1 MALTHKNKSIFVVDL
16 LSMAINIKYR
26 SIKAFLLV
34 AESHSF
40 THAAG
45 ALGVTQPSL
54 SALIQD
60 LEDTLGL
67 KLLERSTRN
76 VALTQAGDEFL
87 QRIQRP
93 LADVEEAYRSTL
105 DLSAARRGTV
115 IVAALPSA
123 AFGLVPHALE
133 KLRIEHPALQARVIE
148 AHNDGLLAM
157 LRTNQ
162 VECAIGPLSEA
173 APDLHFEPLLT
184 DGYYAV
190 FPQGHALEA
199 LSSIRWEQLL
209 PHDLVLLARGSN
221 ARQHFDLGLQ
231 TGVGSA
237 EPVSPRYDVT
247 HIITAA
253 SMARRG
259 LGVALLPRLAL
270 PELNLNGLV
279 ARPIAA
285 QNAQRDIGVMHRRDR
300 VLGPATRFFIEQ
312 LRGVVAQVERGLLP
326 LA

>member
-1 MALTHKNKSIFVVDL
+1 MA
-16 LSMAINIKYR
+16 MNIKYR
-26 SIKAFLLV
+26 AVKAFLLV
-34 AESHSF
+34 VESRSF

-67 KLLERSTRN
+67 KLLERSTRS
-76 VALTQAGDEFL
+76 VALTEAGEEFL

-93 LADVEEAYRSTL
+93 LADVEEAYRSAL

-123 AFGLVPHALE
+123 AFGLVPHALAR
-133 KLRIEHPALQARVIE
+133 LRSVHPALQSRVIE
-148 AHNDGLLAM
+148 AHTDQLLEM

-190 FPQGHALEA
+190 FPHGHALA
-199 LSSIRWEQLL
+199 QRSSIRWEQLL
-209 PHDLVLLARGSN
+209 AHDLVLLARGSN
-221 ARQHFDLGLQ
+221 AREQFDRGLQ
-231 TGVGSA
+231 AGTDESAESA
-237 EPVSPRYDVT
+237 EPVMPRCDVT

-253 SMARRG
+253 SMARHG

-270 PELNLNGLV
+270 PELNLQGLV
-279 ARPIAA
+279 ARPIHAP
-285 QNAQRDIGVMHRRDR
+285 NAHREIGLMHRRDR
-300 VLGPATRFFIEQ
+300 VLGPATRYFIEQ
-312 LRGVVAQVERGLLP
+312 LRRVTGDVERSLLP
-326 LA
+326 LD

>member
-1 MALTHKNKSIFVVDL
+1 M
-16 LSMAINIKYR
+16 NIKYR
-26 SIKAFLLV
+26 AVKAFLLV
-34 AESHSF
+34 VESRSF

-67 KLLERSTRN
+67 KLLERSTRS
-76 VALTQAGDEFL
+76 VALTEAGEEFL

-93 LADVEEAYRSTL
+93 LADVEEAYRSAL
-105 DLSAARRGTV
+105 DLSAARRGKV

-123 AFGLVPHALE
+123 AFGLVPHALAR
-133 KLRIEHPALQARVIE
+133 LRAVHPALQSRVVE
-148 AHNDGLLAM
+148 AHTDQLLEM

-190 FPQGHALEA
+190 FPHGHALEK

-209 PHDLVLLARGSN
+209 AHDLVLLARGSN
-221 ARQHFDLGLQ
+221 AREQFDRALQ
-231 TGVGSA
+231 AGSDESA
-237 EPVSPRYDVT
+237 EPVTPRCDVT

-253 SMARRG
+253 SMARHS

-270 PELNLNGLV
+270 PELNLQGLI
-279 ARPIAA
+279 ARPIHAP
-285 QNAQRDIGVMHRRDR
+285 NAHRDIGLMHRRDR
-300 VLGPATRFFIEQ
+300 VLGPATRYFIEQ
-312 LRGVVAQVERGLLP
+312 LRSVTGDVERSLLP
-326 LA
+326 LR

>member
-1 MALTHKNKSIFVVDL
+1 MA
-16 LSMAINIKYR
+16 MNIKYR
-26 SIKAFLLV
+26 AVKAFLLV
-34 AESHSF
+34 AESRSF

-54 SALIQD
+54 SAQIQD

-67 KLLERSTRN
+67 KLLERSTRS
-76 VALTQAGDEFL
+76 VALTQAGEEFL

-93 LADVEEAYRSTL
+93 LADVEEAYRSAL

-123 AFGLVPHALE
+123 AFGLVPHALAR
-133 KLRIEHPALQARVIE
+133 LRTVHPALQSRVIE
-148 AHNDGLLAM
+148 AHTDQLLEM

-190 FPQGHALEA
+190 FPHGHALVGLA
-199 LSSIRWEQLL
+199 NIRWEQLL
-209 PHDLVLLARGSN
+209 AHDLVLLARGSN
-221 ARQHFDLGLQ
+221 AREQFDRGLQ
-231 TGVGSA
+231 AGSHDDDSA
-237 EPVSPRYDVT
+237 EPVAPRCDVT

-253 SMARRG
+253 SMARHG

-270 PELNLNGLV
+270 PELNLDGLV
-279 ARPIAA
+279 ARPIFAP
-285 QNAQRDIGVMHRRDR
+285 NARRVIGLMHRRDR
-300 VLGPATRFFIEQ
+300 VLGPATRYFIEQ
-312 LRGVVAQVERGLLP
+312 LRAVIPGVESGLLP

>member
-1 MALTHKNKSIFVVDL
+1 
-16 LSMAINIKYR
+16 MAINIKYR
-26 SIKAFLLV
+26 AVKAFLLV
-34 AESHSF
+34 AESRSF

-60 LEDTLGL
+60 LEETLGL
-67 KLLERSTRN
+67 KLFERSTRN
-76 VALTQAGDEFL
+76 VGLTVAGDEFL

-93 LADVEEAYRSTL
+93 LADVEEAYRSAL

-123 AFGLVPHALE
+123 AFGLVPIALAS
-133 KLRIEHPALQARVIE
+133 LREVHPALQARVIE
-148 AHNDGLLAM
+148 AHNDELLEM

-162 VECAIGPLSEA
+162 VECAIGAMTEA

-190 FPQGHALEA
+190 FPHGHALEA
-199 LSSIRWEQLL
+199 LPTIRWEQLL

-221 ARQHFDLGLQ
+221 AREQFDRGLHA
-231 TGVGSA
+231 GYIGSETA
-237 EPVSPRYDVT
+237 EPVTPRYDVT

-253 SMARRG
+253 SMARHG

-270 PELNLNGLV
+270 PELNLNGLI
-279 ARPIAA
+279 ARPIFAH
-285 QNAQRDIGVMHRRDR
+285 NARRDIGLMHRRDR
-300 VLGPATRFFIEQ
+300 VLGPATRYFIEQ
-312 LRGVVAQVERGLLP
+312 LRNVVGTVERGLLP
-326 LA
+326 LD

>member
-1 MALTHKNKSIFVVDL
+1 MA
-16 LSMAINIKYR
+16 MNIKYR
-26 SIKAFLLV
+26 AVKAFLLV
-34 AESHSF
+34 AESRSF

-76 VALTQAGDEFL
+76 VTLTEAGEEFL
-87 QRIQRP
+87 LRIQRP
-93 LADVEEAYRSTL
+93 VSDVEEAYRSAL

-123 AFGLVPHALE
+123 AFGLVPHALA
-133 KLRIEHPALQARVIE
+133 KLRVAHPALQAKVIE
-148 AHNDGLLAM
+148 AHTDELLQM

-190 FPQGHALEA
+190 FSHGHPLEKRKR
-199 LSSIRWEQLL
+199 IRWDQLL
-209 PHDLVLLARGSN
+209 AHDLVLLAQGSN
-221 ARQHFDLGLQ
+221 ARQQFDQGLQ
-231 TGVGSA
+231 TGIASA
-237 EPVSPRYDVT
+237 EPVVPRYDVT

-253 SMARRG
+253 SMARQG

-279 ARPIAA
+279 ARPISAP
-285 QNAQRDIGVMHRRDR
+285 NARRNIGLMHRRDR
-300 VLGPATRFFIEQ
+300 VLGPATRYFIEQ
-312 LRGVVAQVERGLLP
+312 LRGVIGEVERGLLP
-326 LA
+326 LD